1 MSEEFTLKLGIDAA
15 KLRGDLAKVR
25 KEIAEKPLTI
35 PVRAQLDKAFSGTL
49 GTATGASGNGNKG
62 LTKFGTGLKLA
73 TSELGHFTAALKS
86 AAARLSAVS
95 ASAMPA
101 PVRAMRTAG
110 AVSPVNGAG
119 KTSTA
124 LMALPGAA
132 MLAGYAMQGMNAMRA
147 FGTGSVAL
155 YETQQGA
162 ETQFAQVLRNAG
174 MGRTEFEDIKSHA
187 GEIQKRTMFGD
198 EAMIAGAGELAT
210 YVKDPES
217 MKRMMDLLADYAA
230 GMTGGAEVG
239 SQQMVDLATGLG
251 KAFDGVYD
259 SLRKK
264 GFDTSRLEELSKI
277 EKDVEEAK
285 SGNPV
290 SAKRAAEIAASLK
303 EFEELG
309 GDLGKAKIDALSDAL
324 SDWDGLA
331 ESFAKTSRGAKAQI
345 NNEIGDIREEV
356 GKSLLPAMAEVT
368 ATLQANVPAIRELF
382 IGMGR
387 TFASFA
393 NTAAS
398 CMPALIKVGTV
409 LSGILSGIVSFAPAL
424 LPLVAVTKGLPML
437 VSGLSGLA
445 AAIKA
450 LTIGNPIGLAVGGL
464 FSLAIAAVK
473 LSEKLH
479 EARKDERRADGD
491 KWAAE
496 ISRIKNT
503 KWKDPN
509 YAADVYTGETGEY
522 RDEVFDDD
530 GNSYGKGL
538 RGRMKLAAVQYA
550 RANGDAIPQAWRD
563 ALDTVGVK
571 DIRYRTGNKMH
582 YVRTESGGDGADD
595 AVKEIKQLQD
605 EMLDAAKNGTV
616 NYTYAPNIRQTNNI
630 STQFDELGK
639 LVNEN
644 IRELATSRLTFRTAA
659 EAAKAVAL

>member
-1 MSEEFTLKLGIDAA
+1 MSEEFTIRLGLDAA

-25 KEIAEKPLTI
+25 KEIAEKPLI
-35 PVRAQLDKAFSGTL
+35 VPVRAQLDKAFSGTL
-49 GTATGASGNGNKG
+49 GAASGASGNGNKA
-62 LTKFGTGLKLA
+62 LTKFGTGLRLA
-73 TSELGHFTAALKS
+73 ASELGHFTAALKS

-95 ASAMPA
+95 ASALPA
-101 PVRAMRTAG
+101 PVRAMQTAG
-110 AVSPVNGAG
+110 AVAPAKTAGA
-119 KTSTA
+119 STA
-124 LMALPGAA
+124 LMAFPGAA
-132 MLAGYAMQGMNAMRA
+132 MLAGYAMQGVNAMKA

-174 MGRTEFEDIKSHA
+174 MGRAEFEDIKAHA

-230 GMTGGAEVG
+230 GMTGGTEVG
-239 SQQMVDLATGLG
+239 TQQMVDLATGLG

-259 SLRKK
+259 NLRKK
-264 GFDTSRLEELSKI
+264 GFDTSRLEELSRI
-277 EKDVEEAK
+277 EKDVEESK

-290 SAKRAAEIAASLK
+290 GAKRAAEIAASLK

-309 GDLGKAKIDALSDAL
+309 GDLGKAKIDALSEAL

-331 ESFAKTSRGAKAQI
+331 ESFAKTSRGATAQF

-356 GKSLLPAMAEVT
+356 GKSLLPALTEVT
-368 ATLQANVPAIRELF
+368 DTLHANIPAIRELF
-382 IGMGR
+382 MGMGR

-393 NTAAS
+393 KTASS
-398 CMPALIKVGTV
+398 CLPALVKTGAV
-409 LSGILSGIVSFAPAL
+409 LTGILSGVASFAPAL
-424 LPLVAVTKGLPML
+424 IPLVAVTKGLPML
-437 VSGLSGLA
+437 ASGFSGLA

-450 LTIGNPIGLAVGGL
+450 LVMGNPIGLAVGGL

-479 EARKDERRADGD
+479 EARKDERRTDGD

-496 ISRIKNT
+496 IARYKNGN
-503 KWKDPN
+503 WKDPN
-509 YAADVYTGETGEY
+509 YAADVYTGAAGEY

-550 RANGDAIPQAWRD
+550 KANGDAIPQAWRD

-582 YVRTESGGDGADD
+582 YVRTESGGGADD

-605 EMLDAAKNGTV
+605 EMLEAAKNGTV
-616 NYTYAPNIRQTNNI
+616 NYTYSPNIRQTNNI